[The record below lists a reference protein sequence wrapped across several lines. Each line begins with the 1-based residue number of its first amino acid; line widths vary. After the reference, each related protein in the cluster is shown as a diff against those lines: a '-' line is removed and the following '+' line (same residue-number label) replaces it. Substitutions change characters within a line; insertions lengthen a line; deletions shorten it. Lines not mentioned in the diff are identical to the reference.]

1 LDLTRP
7 VRPRSGR
14 LLVELAPLLYGRPA
28 RPCTDGKPSRFAVVS
43 LDDSLSN
50 VPRIPIVAARRRC

>member
-1 LDLTRP
+1 MKSR
-7 VRPRSGR
+7 
-14 LLVELAPLLYGRPA
+14 
-28 RPCTDGKPSRFAVVS
+28 SRFAVVS